1 MQVQPNA
8 VFTEQSGT
16 GLSPHVHLLPPT
28 PPTCVLLKHAPSS
41 VGEQCVD
48 NAQPPLLEV
57 SLSASGGSSK
67 NAARVMLLLFYKYM
81 LALHSL
87 GNL

>member
-1 MQVQPNA
+1 MQMQPNA

-28 PPTCVLLKHAPSS
+28 PPPCVLFKRAPSL

-48 NAQPPLLEV
+48 NAQPPLLED
-57 SLSASGGSSK
+57 SLSGGSSK

>member
-1 MQVQPNA
+1 MQMQPNA

-16 GLSPHVHLLPPT
+16 GLSPHVQVLPPT
-28 PPTCVLLKHAPSS
+28 PPPCVLLKRVPSL

-48 NAQPPLLEV
+48 NAQPPLLED

-67 NAARVMLLLFYKYM
+67 NAAHIMLLLFYKYM
-81 LALHSL
+81 LALHNL